1 MKVNQS
7 KFYKHKSLPDKES
20 TFVPVVDSAPPR
32 SIDPALAVV
41 FAPDPVTGLPNSD
54 IAQFVNPNTS
64 PEVAAYI
71 KHRLMTENP
80 SSPRTSNA
88 DDAFKSIP
96 HIGENLSEYGTRMA
110 DTLKSNVGAA
120 QE

>member
-1 MKVNQS
+1 MFVKQS

-20 TFVPVVDSAPPR
+20 TFVPVVESAPPR

-54 IAQFVNPNTS
+54 IAQFVNPSTS
-64 PEVAAYI
+64 PEVSAYI
-71 KHRLMTENP
+71 KNRLMIENP
-80 SSPRTSNA
+80 SSPRTSNS

-96 HIGENLSEYGTRMA
+96 HIGESLTEYGSRMA
-110 DTLKSNVGAA
+110 DTLKFNAGATD
-120 QE
+120 E